1 MNKKKF
7 LEIIDRGIIKEEMA
21 VPVLLEHLQTALN
34 WKNLSD
40 NKKEI
45 INKYINIII
54 NDTKKHAL
62 ALKNIKNQITKD

>member
-1 MNKKKF
+1 
-7 LEIIDRGIIKEEMA
+7 MA

-45 INKYINIII
+45 IDKYINIMI

-62 ALKNIKNQITKD
+62 ALKNIKNQIMKD